1 MRSLSFA
8 QLATAVPLALSGCVL
23 PVAGDG
29 AFTVK
34 GKVLSNTAPLI
45 CEVQLTDA
53 GRNKALETKQV
64 KGAFSVT
71 FIVAPSARIYDV
83 LTVCDGA
90 VRQTVRVRYGTQVG
104 PGGSVALP
112 DLAI

>member
-1 MRSLSFA
+1 MRSLLVA
-8 QLATAVPLALSGCVL
+8 YLAATASLVLSACVM
-23 PVAGDG
+23 PFVGDG

-34 GKVLSNTAPLI
+34 GNVLVTDLRLK
-45 CEVQLTDA
+45 CEVQLADA
-53 GRNKALETKQV
+53 DGNGTLETKQV
-64 KGAFSVT
+64 QGNFSVL
-71 FIVAPSARIYDV
+71 FVVAPSARTYAV

-104 PGGSVALP
+104 PGGTVVLP